1 MISDEQLS
9 AYIDGELPPGE
20 MARVRA
26 ALAADPALAAR
37 AQQFARVDALLAE
50 FSSGIDAEPL
60 PEAVLALLGAPQAEA
75 ADAGGAAGA
84 ATVIA
89 MPARGA
95 PRYRIAAGLAL
106 AASLVLAV
114 AIGVQ
119 FGSRGA
125 ADARFERIA
134 RTGAIPGESPLHQAL
149 ESVPSDETY
158 AAAGEPGIAITPVLS
173 FVSGAREYCREFRV
187 DGETRAARGVA
198 CRRADRWVTLKL
210 AAAAAGGNATG
221 QYETATAGTDA
232 DFDRFVD
239 SLIAE
244 TPLDAAA
251 ESALLRRGWRA
262 DAGLGE

>member
-37 AQQFARVDALLAE
+37 ARQFERVDALLAE

-60 PEAVLALLGAPQAEA
+60 PEAVIALLGAPQAEA
-75 ADAGGAAGA
+75 AEADGA

-119 FGSRGA
+119 FGPRGG

-134 RTGAIPGESPLHQAL
+134 RAGAIPDASPLHQAL

-210 AAAAAGGNATG
+210 AAAAAGGNAVG
-221 QYETATAGTDA
+221 EYETATAGTDA

>member
-9 AYIDGELPPGE
+9 AYIDGELPPEE

-26 ALAADPALAAR
+26 AIAADPALAAR
-37 AQQFARVDALLAE
+37 ARQFERVDALLAE

-75 ADAGGAAGA
+75 ADAGGAA
-84 ATVIA
+84 TVIA

-95 PRYRIAAGLAL
+95 PRYRIAGGLAL

-119 FGSRGA
+119 FGSRGG

-134 RTGAIPGESPLHQAL
+134 RTGAIPDASPLHQAL

-158 AAAGEPGIAITPVLS
+158 AAAGEPG
-173 FVSGAREYCREFRV
+173 
-187 DGETRAARGVA
+187 
-198 CRRADRWVTLKL
+198 
-210 AAAAAGGNATG
+210 
-221 QYETATAGTDA
+221 
-232 DFDRFVD
+232 
-239 SLIAE
+239 
-244 TPLDAAA
+244 
-251 ESALLRRGWRA
+251 
-262 DAGLGE
+262 